1 MKGEKRNIV
10 CEALYI
16 KIYLAEKAVYI
27 RGGMEME
34 YQALSENI
42 ALIAGYNNI
51 GIIKNGENT
60 VLIDSGN
67 GTKAAKF
74 ICKLL
79 TERDLTPST
88 IINTHSHAD
97 HCGGNN
103 YIQKKYGVEII
114 STLKES
120 LFIENP
126 FLESFCFFSG
136 SKPIKELTNR
146 FLLAAPSRVTR
157 IITADEKIRVADFEI
172 SFLSLAGHSPEQIG
186 VVVNNIIFCGD
197 AFFSE
202 QVLNKYKLPFL
213 CDLDNS
219 IKALE
224 LLLETDYELYIP
236 SHGEPTR
243 DIATAV
249 ELNLSKIK
257 KIENDIILLLERE
270 RTTEELLEGLF
281 SQYMID
287 KLSVQEFFLLRTTV
301 LAYLS
306 SLCTRSII
314 KTGFKGSIISWK
326 RI

>member
-1 MKGEKRNIV
+1 MVGEV
-10 CEALYI
+10 
-16 KIYLAEKAVYI
+16 YLAEKAVYI

-34 YQALSENI
+34 YQDINENI
-42 ALIAGYNNI
+42 AIIAGYNNI
-51 GIIKNGENT
+51 GIIKNGDNT

-79 TERDLTPST
+79 TERNLTPST

-136 SKPIKELTNR
+136 SKPIKELTDR
-146 FLLAAPSRVTR
+146 FLLADPSRVTR
-157 IITADEKIRVADFEI
+157 VITPDEKIKIADLEI

-186 VVVNNIIFCGD
+186 VVVNKIIFCGD

-202 QVLNKYKLPFL
+202 HVLNKYKLPFL

-219 IKALE
+219 INALE
-224 LLLETDYELYIP
+224 LLLKTDYELYIP

-243 DIATAV
+243 DIAPTV

-257 KIENDIILLLERE
+257 KIENDIISLLESE
-270 RTTEELLEGLF
+270 KTTEELLEDLF

-287 KLSVQEFFLLRTTV
+287 TLSVQEFFLLRTTV

-314 KTGFKGSIISWK
+314 MTCFKGNILSWK